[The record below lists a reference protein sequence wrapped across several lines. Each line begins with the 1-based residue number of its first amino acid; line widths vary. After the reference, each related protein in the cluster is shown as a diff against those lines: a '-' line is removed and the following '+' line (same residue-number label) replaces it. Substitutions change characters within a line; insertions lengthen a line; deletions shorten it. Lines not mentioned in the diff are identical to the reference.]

1 GKKMDL
7 VGNKV
12 DGVHAEAAMVEF
24 YKLGM
29 GEPLQV
35 AASHG
40 RGVQQMLEDVLQ
52 DIPEDENPEEH
63 DKDTGLR
70 LAIIGR
76 PNVGKSTL
84 VNRLLGEDRV

>member
-1 GKKMDL
+1 MSKIARELRTLGKKISPIL
-7 VGNKV
+7 LPIRA
-12 DGVHAEAAMVEF
+12 DGVHAEAALVEF

-52 DIPEDENPEEH
+52 DIPEDE
-63 DKDTGLR
+63 
-70 LAIIGR
+70 
-76 PNVGKSTL
+76 KS
-84 VNRLLGEDRV
+84 